1 MLFLVD
7 IYKRKKKT
15 LEETLTPPCY
25 CFCLQTRFK
34 KEKQK
39 GVYNVLTYRSA
50 LRTLIPIVS
59 AIFIPVHTDAK
70 AAEIMAA
77 FQNNGVLEEVQTN
90 STCQFLP
97 QVISRC
103 TSSRHVYKPTSS
115 GELPLQEVKEEDR
128 GREVGTFVECRF
140 RSQPISF
147 HSLSIQLYFN
157 YIPFIGTAVRWTIVF
172 NLRNHKLHFYFTASQ
187 RSI

>member
-1 MLFLVD
+1 MLVLVD
-7 IYKRKKKT
+7 IYKRKKDLRKNT
-15 LEETLTPPCY
+15 GTAVLLYLPSD
-25 CFCLQTRFK
+25 RVK

-77 FQNNGVLEEVQTN
+77 FQNDGVLEEVQTN
-90 STCQFLP
+90 STCQLFP

-115 GELPLQEVKEEDR
+115 GELPLQEVKEEDG

-140 RSQPISF
+140 RSQPIRF
-147 HSLSIQLYFN
+147 HFLSIQLYFN
-157 YIPFIGTAVRWTIVF
+157 YIPLSDET
-172 NLRNHKLHFYFTASQ
+172 
-187 RSI
+187 